1 MQQPDGY
8 VQPGS
13 EHLVCKLK
21 KSLYGLK
28 QAPRCWNMA
37 FHKYMESI
45 GFRQTTADPCVY
57 VRNGNTTAIV
67 AVYVDDLILITET
80 PEEMEKLKFM
90 LAAQFKMKDMG
101 KLHYCL
107 GVTVEQDEQQ
117 KCVWINHKQ
126 YILNMLKRYG
136 LLEAK
141 TVSTPTDLN
150 VRLQKND
157 GVSNPVNPIQYQST
171 VGSLLYTAITTRPD
185 IAQAVGIVSKFNSMP
200 NEAHMTAVKRIL
212 RYLKGTM
219 NLALKYQQSENGVLI
234 GYSDADWANDPDDRH
249 STGWLKIKYPTTQYT
264 ISPQPVV

>member
-1 MQQPDGY
+1 
-8 VQPGS
+8 
-13 EHLVCKLK
+13 
-21 KSLYGLK
+21 
-28 QAPRCWNMA
+28 
-37 FHKYMESI
+37 MESI

-80 PEEMEKLKFM
+80 PEEMEKLKSM

-117 KCVWINHKQ
+117 KCVWIHQKQ